1 MTAERAGGEGEFV
14 CRMDGSA
21 LDDWQRK
28 GKRGRDD
35 VLCGNEA
42 RAEDEVEGRKRL
54 LKPRPA
60 QPRRRTR
67 RNVNSTRRGYC
78 YDLRRTTSATTATAF
93 HCTRWVV
100 VVVPPPRALLA
111 PPTFPSASRAFLTP
125 SPYIYLSPSLPSP
138 SLSLTRHAAPA
149 KPHRYRILPSVPP
162 TPRPPPRREGYRA
175 PSEDRRSC

>member
-14 CRMDGSA
+14 CRMDGRA
-21 LDDWQRK
+21 LDDWQ
-28 GKRGRDD
+28 GERGRDD
-35 VLCGNEA
+35 VLCSNEA
-42 RAEDEVEGRKRL
+42 RAEDEVEGRKKRL
-54 LKPRPA
+54 LQPRQA

-100 VVVPPPRALLA
+100 VVVASSPGSAGT
-111 PPTFPSASRAFLTP
+111 PPTFPSASHAFLTP
-125 SPYIYLSPSLPSP
+125 SPYIYLSPSLPSS

-175 PSEDRRSC
+175 PSEDRGSC